1 MVKIKIASSYPLKIK
16 AQKEGSHVFLSFK
29 KKTRTGLIKDRHTP
43 LPWIIGSSL
52 QPPTAIPQTQIYI
65 ELQLHRTHLHTS
77 IF

>member
-43 LPWIIGSSL
+43 LSWILGSSL
-52 QPPTAIPQTQIYI
+52 QPTSAVPQSRFT
-65 ELQLHRTHLHTS
+65 
-77 IF
+77 